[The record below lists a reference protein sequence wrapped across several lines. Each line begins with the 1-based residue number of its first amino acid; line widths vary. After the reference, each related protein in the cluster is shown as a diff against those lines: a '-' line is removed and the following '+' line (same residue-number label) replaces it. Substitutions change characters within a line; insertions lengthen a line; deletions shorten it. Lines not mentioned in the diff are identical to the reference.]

1 MIRTRIFPPA
11 SASALVLLLSVG
23 CKSNE
28 VEVDR
33 SQDVSFLVTQEQ
45 YEEAVRV
52 ARARWESKGDEAS
65 EQAYRMASVA
75 FLMDRA
81 RTLSFEGEDEQALT
95 ELLRAEEIYPDS
107 PELMEWLA
115 KTRDKLADRWYL
127 EARRLHISD
136 DLPGALAAYE
146 TVLTYVGSHPDA
158 ISGINRVVEQ
168 LEYRDGLAHD
178 YYNEGLA
185 ALREWELNLAGSRFA
200 YARKYR
206 HWDEKPGRRL
216 KQVQA
221 ELSSELTTSALDQEA
236 LGFYAAARLQ
246 YRLAKLMDPEN
257 TEAADGYDRMEVET
271 RADAFLNEGELWV
284 LRGEFERAEEAF
296 EQGRQLTV
304 LQEEAFAE
312 AAESIEQARLKA
324 LYESGLNLE
333 RDFRFGDAVAAYR
346 DLLGR
351 VDYWEDTRARL
362 TTLEGVM
369 REVEELYSTLDDLE
383 SPPARLRD
391 VLLRID
397 ALWPEYAD
405 VESRIEALPK
415 IDAPGPSDQ

>member
-1 MIRTRIFPPA
+1 MIRIRNFPLA
-11 SASALVLLLSVG
+11 SASALVLLLSGG
-23 CKSNE
+23 CQSNE

-33 SQDVSFLVTQEQ
+33 SQDVSFLVTQER
-45 YEEAVRV
+45 YEQAVRV
-52 ARARWESKGDEAS
+52 ARAQWESIGDEAS

-81 RTLSFEGEDEQALT
+81 RELSFAGEDEEALM

-115 KTRDKLADRWYL
+115 KTRDKLADHWYL
-127 EARRLHISD
+127 EARRMHIAD

-146 TVLTYVGSHPDA
+146 TVLSYVASHPDA
-158 ISGINRVVEQ
+158 ISGINRVVGQ
-168 LEYRDGLAHD
+168 LEYRDGLAQD

-200 YARKYR
+200 YAQKYR

-221 ELSSELTTSALDQEA
+221 ELSSQLTSSALDQEDM
-236 LGFYAAARLQ
+236 GFYAAARLQ

-257 TEAADGYDRMEVET
+257 AQAVDGYDRMEVESM
-271 RADAFLNEGELWV
+271 AVALLDEGELWV

-296 EQGRQLTV
+296 EEGRQITV
-304 LQEEAFAE
+304 LQAEAFAE
-312 AAESIEQARLKA
+312 AAEGIEQARLKA

-351 VDYWEDTRARL
+351 VDYWEDARARL

-369 REVEELYSTLDDLE
+369 REVDELYSTLDDLGDQ
-383 SPPARLRD
+383 PARLRD
-391 VLLRID
+391 VLMRID

-405 VESRIEALPK
+405 VESRIDALPK
-415 IDAPGPSDQ
+415 VDAPAPSDQ